1 MPKGKN
7 YGSKSTGG
15 GGTMTQQ
22 ASGTPGMTPGGAG
35 GTKAT
40 YSGQPTATGEKG
52 SMGPGGTPNM
62 LKCNDSETEYNPLG
76 IK

>member
-1 MPKGKN
+1 MD
-7 YGSKSTGG
+7 YGSKKTSG
-15 GGTMTQQ
+15 GGTATQQ
-22 ASGTPGMTPGGAG
+22 ASGTPGMTPGGTG

-52 SMGPGGTPNM
+52 TMGGMSTPNM
-62 LKCNDSETEYNPLG
+62 LKCNDSEKEYNPLK